1 MATGSPSQGVTSGR
15 DHQAAM
21 ILILTVT
28 EDLHALAVQ
37 QCLRSTGYSHCYII
51 ECDRIAQRDFLS
63 YGINYGLSD
72 HVLTSD
78 GNSVSLSNATVI
90 WLRRVRSNQILQFE
104 VEDENTHTI
113 INNDCGGALTGY
125 LATHFHGK
133 WISTPEAT
141 YRAADK
147 IAQLKAAHDGG
158 FQIPKT
164 LISQSRTDILEFF
177 ESCSRQMVVKT
188 VVGAPG
194 PFLQTVKVED
204 PSCFDDASFAA
215 APSIYQEYIPGS
227 KHLRLNCFGAKSY
240 AALIQSNI
248 IDWRIN
254 LNVPITEFPV
264 DATLH
269 SRVRGVLDRLGL
281 EMGIVDLKLTPEGEP
296 VWLEVNPQGQF
307 LFLDA
312 LANLRLADRFA
323 SYLLTEHR
331 AVDQA

>member
-1 MATGSPSQGVTSGR
+1 LSNALARGR

-28 EDLHALAVQ
+28 DDLHALVVQ
-37 QCLRSTGYSHCYII
+37 QRLRSAHYSHCYII
-51 ECDRIAQRDFLS
+51 ECDQIAQRDFLS

-72 HVLTSD
+72 RILTSD
-78 GNSVSLSNATVI
+78 GNPVALSDATVI
-90 WLRRVRSNQILQFE
+90 WLRRARSNQILKLE
-104 VEDENTHTI
+104 VEDENARTV
-113 INNDCGGALTGY
+113 INNDSGGALTGY

-133 WISTPEAT
+133 WISTPKAT
-141 YRAADK
+141 YQAADK
-147 IAQLKAAHDGG
+147 IGQLKAALDGG
-158 FQIPKT
+158 FRIPKT
-164 LISQSRTDILEFF
+164 LISQSRKDVLEFF

-204 PSCFDDASFAA
+204 PSCLDDASFAA

-227 KHLRLNCFGAKSY
+227 KHLRLHCFGAESY
-240 AALIQSNI
+240 AAMIHSNI

-269 SRVRGVLDRLGL
+269 NRVRGVLDRLGL
-281 EMGIVDLKLTPEGEP
+281 EMGIIDLKLTPEGEL

-312 LANLRLADRFA
+312 LTNLRLADRFA
-323 SYLLTEHR
+323 SYLLTEHQ
-331 AVDQA
+331 AVNQA

>member
-1 MATGSPSQGVTSGR
+1 V
-15 DHQAAM
+15 
-21 ILILTVT
+21 ILILTFT
-28 EDLHALAVQ
+28 DDLHALAVQ
-37 QCLRSTGYSHCYII
+37 QCVRSTGYSHCYVI

-63 YGINYGLSD
+63 YGINYGWSD
-72 HVLTSD
+72 RVLTSD
-78 GNSVSLSNATVI
+78 GNPVSLSDATVI
-90 WLRRVRSNQILQFE
+90 WLRRITSNQILQSE
-104 VEDENTHTI
+104 VEDENAQTI
-113 INNDCGGALTGY
+113 IKNDCGGALTGY

-147 IAQLKAAHDGG
+147 IGQLKAAHESG
-158 FQIPKT
+158 FRIPKT
-164 LISQSRTDILEFF
+164 LISQSRKDILEFF
-177 ESCSRQMVVKT
+177 ESCSGRMVVKT

-194 PFLQTVKVED
+194 PFLQAVKVED
-204 PSCFDDASFAA
+204 PSSFDEASYAA

-227 KHLRLNCFGAKSY
+227 KHLRLNCFGAESY
-240 AALIQSNI
+240 AALIQSDI

-254 LNVPITEFPV
+254 LNVPITAFPV
-264 DATLH
+264 DAALH
-269 SRVRGVLDRLGL
+269 SRVRDVLDRLGL

-331 AVDQA
+331 AVTQA